1 MKAGVNKILS
11 GYDVY
16 FSRLYRLEMNLW
28 LLEVIM
34 IYVKNISV
42 REVTDLYTLNLSR
55 MELFVVPGFLWFA

>member
-42 REVTDLYTLNLSR
+42 REVTDLYT
-55 MELFVVPGFLWFA
+55 F